1 MFTALLYLFLKLFST
16 NRWDCS
22 EISFQKEHLTT
33 RSFSNRFINR
43 KSLPCISESLFS
55 WSLWPS
61 FAVSLFVQARVP
73 EELLI
78 TYRFLAENDERG
90 RGGIKGNHKVER
102 LPSLFISNLLSESSC
117 RTPDYISF
125 SCRKRRAWKV
135 TIPRIVTL
143 THAPL
148 HLIGN
153 ESVEFDCVFHWEFF
167 GEGFDKAHD
176 DHFCGFLF
184 GEAAAHEV
192 VELFF
197 GDFWYLGFVF

>member
-1 MFTALLYLFLKLFST
+1 MERLPSLFISNHLSESSCRT
-16 NRWDCS
+16 PDC
-22 EISFQKEHLTT
+22 ISF
-33 RSFSNRFINR
+33 SCR
-43 KSLPCISESLFS
+43 KRRA
-55 WSLWPS
+55 WKG
-61 FAVSLFVQARVP
+61 V
-73 EELLI
+73 
-78 TYRFLAENDERG
+78 
-90 RGGIKGNHKVER
+90 IKGEHKVER
-102 LPSLFISNLLSESSC
+102 LPSLFISSLLSESSC

-167 GEGFDKAHD
+167 SEGFDKAHD
-176 DHFCGFLF
+176 DHFCGFLL

-192 VELFF
+192 IELFL
-197 GDFWYLGFVF
+197 GDFWNFGFVF